1 MKQID
6 VSDDVASSLASAAA
20 SRGCSQ
26 DDLASMLIEEG
37 LRREEE
43 FELTPDQEAMLLQR
57 VEQSK
62 RGEVIDGDIVMA
74 RLNKALKEI
83 ASS

>member
-26 DDLASMLIEEG
+26 DALASMLIEEG
-37 LRREEE
+37 LRREEQ

>member
-26 DDLASMLIEEG
+26 NDLASMLIEEG

>member
-1 MKQID
+1 
-6 VSDDVASSLASAAA
+6 
-20 SRGCSQ
+20 
-26 DDLASMLIEEG
+26 
-37 LRREEE
+37 
-43 FELTPDQEAMLLQR
+43 MLLQR

>member
-26 DDLASMLIEEG
+26 NDLASMLIEEG
-37 LRREEE
+37 LRREEQ